1 MIDNIHHG
9 ILVSNLARMLGKEI
23 GLADDKC
30 YDLAVAG
37 VLHDIGKLR
46 LAEYLYGKDR
56 DSLSIEKMRHIR
68 MHSSLSYDIIKDMDF
83 SALVKESVLYH
94 HENYDGT
101 GFPRNLEGEDIPLG
115 ARIIRVC
122 DVFAALVSRRS
133 YRDAF
138 DIDSALNLLINE
150 VKHFDM
156 HIFLAFQRMI
166 NREEVRE
173 KVRHLL
179 QYQADDMD

>member
-1 MIDNIHHG
+1 
-9 ILVSNLARMLGKEI
+9 
-23 GLADDKC
+23 
-30 YDLAVAG
+30 
-37 VLHDIGKLR
+37 
-46 LAEYLYGKDR
+46 
-56 DSLSIEKMRHIR
+56 
-68 MHSSLSYDIIKDMDF
+68 MDF